1 MSPFKMEPLALPI
14 LLLAALFGADSP
26 LTPKSRGI
34 PMIRAFNAFQLVTF
48 FAAMPYILAWLG
60 KDPFT
65 YAGGAFWVAIVVYVV
80 LFGAMCVGMF
90 NLTERE

>member
-1 MSPFKMEPLALPI
+1 
-14 LLLAALFGADSP
+14 
-26 LTPKSRGI
+26 
-34 PMIRAFNAFQLVTF
+34 MIRAFNAFQLVTL

-80 LFGAMCVGMF
+80 LFGVMCFGTF
-90 NLTERE
+90 QLADRE